1 MMTSELVLNEVKMF
15 NRQKKWEREF
25 QGETWACAKPR
36 DKKGHGRKVLAMVKA
51 FCLFVST

>member
-51 FCLFVST
+51 FCLFVSM